1 MISSQTIDK
10 IKGCLYGQAV
20 GDALGLGTE
29 FLTKDQVSKF
39 YPNGVSKYE
48 DIIQDRHRKRWIKG
62 SWTDDT
68 DMMLCILDAFDGREF
83 NIRKVAQNFKDWAD
97 GEPMGIGSHT
107 QKVLFMRDYVDIPFD
122 CSRLWWEVSHCHSA
136 ANGALMRTSVVG
148 CEKNNVELQ
157 AEQISK
163 LTHYDPRCVGSCV
176 IVSEIIH
183 NLIWKNKELSYND
196 IQEIGKKYDERIFDW
211 VYVAHSGTLD
221 DLDLDNKYEMGYTL
235 RTLGAGLWAYFHS
248 KDFIS
253 GLLTVINEGGDADT
267 NGAVTGAI
275 LGSKYGYSSIPEYY
289 LQNLHNKELFEKKVN
304 DFITKL
310 KN

>member
-1 MISSQTIDK
+1 MDSNVIDK
-10 IKGCLYGQAV
+10 IRGCLYGQAV
-20 GDALGLGTE
+20 GDALGLGAE
-29 FLTKDQVSKF
+29 FLTQDQVSKF
-39 YPNGVSKYE
+39 YPNGVSKFE

-122 CSRLWWEVSHCHSA
+122 CSRLWWEVSHYSSA

-148 CEKNNVELQ
+148 CEKNNVEFQ

-196 IQEIGKKYDERIFDW
+196 IQEIGKKYEERISDW
-211 VYVAHSGTLD
+211 VHVAHSGTLD

-235 RTLGAGLWAYFHS
+235 RTLGASLWAYFHS
-248 KDFIS
+248 EDFIS
-253 GLLTVINEGGDADT
+253 GLLSVINKGGDADT
-267 NGAVTGAI
+267 NGAVTAAI
-275 LGSKYGYSSIPEYY
+275 LGSKYGCSSIPEYY
-289 LQNLHNKELFEKKVN
+289 LQNLHNKELFEKKVSV
-304 DFITKL
+304 FLSKL